1 MYFLCTFM
9 GNIQVEN
16 MLCLKVIDEDKNTAM
31 YIGDLLR
38 ITNTANHDKLLKKFN
53 YMRTNA
59 KRIISLIK
67 FIKTVS
73 KNDIIYNLDTI
84 ALRVENKLQF
94 ICHLDE
100 FEKYMNEFLS

>member
-67 FIKTVS
+67 FINS
-73 KNDIIYNLDTI
+73 S
-84 ALRVENKLQF
+84 EQGF
-94 ICHLDE
+94 
-100 FEKYMNEFLS
+100 